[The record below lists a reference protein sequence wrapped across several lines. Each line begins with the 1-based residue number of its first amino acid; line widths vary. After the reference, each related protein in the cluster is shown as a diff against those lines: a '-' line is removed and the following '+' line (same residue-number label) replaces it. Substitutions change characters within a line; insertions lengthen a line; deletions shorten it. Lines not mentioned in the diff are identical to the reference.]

1 MLRHRPCRSGTAEGL
16 PHQALGVVRLDV
28 FSSLLLAPHL
38 DALFD
43 GGWVS
48 FDDAGEL
55 LVSSMLPHEA
65 LGLFH
70 LQHHVVSIT

>member
-1 MLRHRPCRSGTAEGL
+1 
-16 PHQALGVVRLDV
+16 V
-28 FSSLLLAPHL
+28 FNSLLLAPHL

-43 GGWVS
+43 GG